1 MRIPEGFE
9 QRICTYVLEF
19 KADGTCVSPTVLI
32 FKGTGKKISPEELAE
47 YSKLPDIVVLW
58 QRKAWIDTDTE
69 KKVLTVQHLAEIKR
83 LKKLYSDAGKTFP
96 GALLTH
102 DRGPGHDAEC
112 VRNFLFVF
120 LSITRS
126 E

>member
-1 MRIPEGFE
+1 VPGFFGGPRRIVSLRGEKATQVRIPEGFE

-69 KKVLTVQHLAEIKR
+69 K
-83 LKKLYSDAGKTFP
+83 
-96 GALLTH
+96 
-102 DRGPGHDAEC
+102 
-112 VRNFLFVF
+112 
-120 LSITRS
+120 RS
-126 E
+126 